1 MTQSVNEIRQK
12 LGLSDEDLA
21 KPLPKPTQW
30 SQPFWDAA
38 REHRLVLR
46 RCDACGTYQHP
57 PYPSCEVCY
66 GEEFG
71 WVEAAGRATLFAYA
85 VNYSAVPLA
94 FLADLPYVT
103 AIVELAEGVRMISNI
118 VECDHDGLRN
128 GMELE
133 VVFTDV
139 SDECTLP
146 QWKPVSRYSQAR
158 DWP

>member
-1 MTQSVNEIRQK
+1 MKQSVKDIQQK
-12 LGLSDEDLA
+12 LGLSDEDVA

-30 SQPFWDAA
+30 SEPFWEAA

-71 WVEAAGRATLFAYA
+71 WVEAAGQATLFAYT
-85 VNYSAVPLA
+85 VNHSAVPCP

-103 AIVELAEGVRMISNI
+103 AIVELAEDVRMISNI
-118 VECDHDGLRN
+118 VDCDHDALRN

-133 VVFTDV
+133 VVFADV
-139 SDECTLP
+139 SEEWTLP
-146 QWKPVSRYSQAR
+146 QWKPLSR
-158 DWP
+158 